1 MSGQPCIKRLTDSR
15 YILKPGSIWFI
26 LGAPAAGLFAVHG
39 TLLRSLARHLV
50 SSCIVSDFWLMPFG
64 VSLKKILHLLPMK
77 PTDRKSD
84 IINISASLFKEKGY
98 SAVTMRDI
106 AQALDIKAAS
116 LYNHIKSKQEILS
129 LIIIAIAE
137 EYTDT
142 IRTIAASEEIA
153 IQKLEKVIQLH
164 IDITVRNPDAL
175 ASLNNDWMHLPS
187 EELKYF
193 LHMREE
199 YEEIFS
205 SIVKKGIADGEIKNH
220 NAEVI
225 IFTIL
230 STIRTLYLW
239 YGKKKDFNS
248 RILTSD
254 LKKVLLHGIV

>member
-1 MSGQPCIKRLTDSR
+1 
-15 YILKPGSIWFI
+15 
-26 LGAPAAGLFAVHG
+26 
-39 TLLRSLARHLV
+39 
-50 SSCIVSDFWLMPFG
+50 
-64 VSLKKILHLLPMK
+64 MK

-84 IINISASLFKEKGY
+84 IVNIAASLFKVKGY

-116 LYNHIKSKQEILS
+116 LYNHIKSKQEILA
-129 LIIIAIAE
+129 LIVIAIAE
-137 EYTDT
+137 EYTNT
-142 IRTIAASEEIA
+142 IRTIAASEDSA
-153 IQKLEKVIQLH
+153 IEKLGKVIQLH

-175 ASLNNDWMHLPS
+175 ASLNNDWMHLPE

-199 YEEIFS
+199 YEDIFR
-205 SIVKKGIADGEIKNH
+205 SIVKKGIAAGEIKNR

-239 YGKKKDFNS
+239 YGKKKDFSAN
-248 RILTSD
+248 ILKEN
-254 LKKVLLHGIV
+254 LKDILLHGVI